1 LTVRSRPLIAA
12 TLASFI
18 LGAGLLF
25 AFEKAVT
32 LAVGI
37 MLLFAFIVLGVFA
50 IASPEYLSRAA
61 DQSELPEGGSKRPSK
76 NGSRTHAK

>member
-1 LTVRSRPLIAA
+1 MTVRSRPLIAA

-50 IASPEYLSRAA
+50 IASPDYLARAV
-61 DQSELPEGGSKRPSK
+61 DQSELPED
-76 NGSRTHAK
+76 GSRGP